1 MRFLLLLLL
10 IVGFIIGLV
19 AFAPLSFI
27 LKTAGANDR
36 GFSWTSVE
44 GTLSGGSITGLKA
57 GPDLLGDARLK
68 LKPASLLAL
77 GIEYEFDWA
86 GPAGHGDG
94 SVATFATGTTEL
106 RNFAIELDFSALDGA
121 AAWIRQ
127 SGGKA
132 RLDGD
137 IIRFR
142 KGRCETANGRAWS
155 DALTRNSAV
164 LGSGW
169 QDLTGNLSCENDW
182 LLIPLRSESPLG
194 TQLDA
199 AARYRLGGSGNVE
212 ARVSGF
218 IPQQYHY
225 ALPIAGFLPDAGT
238 YVYHYPN
245 PVQDIPR

>member
-1 MRFLLLLLL
+1 MRFLLFLLL
-10 IVGFIIGLV
+10 IIGFVIGMV
-19 AFAPLSFI
+19 AFAPLSFV
-27 LKTAGANDR
+27 LKTAGAEDR

-44 GTLSGGSITGLKA
+44 GTLSGGSITGLKV
-57 GPDLLGDARLK
+57 GQELLGDARLK
-68 LKPASLLAL
+68 LNPAALLAL
-77 GIEYEFDWA
+77 GIEYEFDWT
-86 GPAGHGDG
+86 GPAGRGNG
-94 SVATFATGTTEL
+94 SVATFVTGANEL
-106 RNFAIELDFSALDGA
+106 RDFDIELDFSALDGA

-132 RLDGD
+132 RLDGK

-142 KGRCETANGRAWS
+142 KGRCDAADGRTWS
-155 DALTRNSAV
+155 DALTRNSAI

-169 QDLTGNLSCENDW
+169 QDLTGNLACEDDW
-182 LLIPLRSESPLG
+182 LLIPLKSESPLG
-194 TQLDA
+194 TKLDA

-238 YVYHYPN
+238 YVYRYPN